1 MSMLRRSVSLTLLV
15 GLFVATG
22 VRPALAGCT
31 QTSEAKAVNRSLKL
45 AVQCNN
51 RVLRAGPGITCRQSA
66 APACADTLVGD
77 AAALAY
83 GANNPASAAVDRKTM
98 REQLSCQRRI
108 GKAVSSLRRDVSAPD
123 RAGAVRHLGRP
134 ASATTAR
141 PPPGSLPGARRAG
154 RERRG
159 RCPRSA
165 RSAPPRSAT
174 PAAPSTPTALRD
186 CLLTLLAGLGRPR
199 RAEPAA
205 AAAEHPLHPH
215 RRSALG
221 HDRRH
226 ALAVGGADVM
236 PRTRAELGDSRR
248 RVHAT
253 AS

>member
-1 MSMLRRSVSLTLLV
+1 MSMLRRSVSLTLVV

-31 QTSEAKAVNRSLKL
+31 QASEAKAVKRSLKL

-77 AAALAY
+77 AAALGY

-108 GKAVSSLRRDVSAPD
+108 GKAVSTYVGTYLRLIVR
-123 RAGAVRHLGRP
+123 GLVRHLGRP

-154 RERRG
+154 CERRG
-159 RCPRSA
+159 PA
-165 RSAPPRSAT
+165 RSRLAMRRGDRGSRRRRRRAGAARLPAHAPP
-174 PAAPSTPTALRD
+174 
-186 CLLTLLAGLGRPR
+186 GLGRPR
-199 RAEPAA
+199 RAESAA
-205 AAAEHPLHPH
+205 AAAEHRLHPH

-226 ALAVGGADVM
+226 ALAVGRTTSCRGRAPSWAD
-236 PRTRAELGDSRR
+236 
-248 RVHAT
+248 T
-253 AS
+253 ASS